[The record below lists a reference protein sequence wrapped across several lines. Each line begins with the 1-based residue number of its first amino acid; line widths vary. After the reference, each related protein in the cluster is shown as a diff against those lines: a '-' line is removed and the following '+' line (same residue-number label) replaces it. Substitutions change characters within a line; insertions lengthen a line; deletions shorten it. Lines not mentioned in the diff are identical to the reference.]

1 MAVTIQQ
8 IAERAGVSR
17 GTVDRALN
25 HRGRISPDVEEKIQS
40 IARELGYEPKHKR
53 SRVNKVSKGKSKIHK
68 IGIITQLAD
77 TSFMLEVNRGIREAK
92 RELEERGIQVLVME
106 GRSVDEKEQAA
117 AIEKLVEQGMEGL
130 ALMPVD
136 SDLIREKINEL
147 TEKKGIPV
155 VTFNS
160 DIVGTKRSCYIGL
173 DNRKSGRTAAGLMGT
188 MAREG
193 GKILIITGFLSNSVS
208 SQRVDG
214 FIETMKADFPEMEL
228 AGVQTSFDRE
238 EEVEQIIMNA
248 ISLFPD
254 LKGIFVASSGQT
266 GVYKAFEK
274 LELDRR
280 PYVIVYDLTPENK
293 LALKN
298 KTVDFLIDQEGFE
311 QGYRAL
317 FLLTDGSPADQIH
330 TEISIRNR
338 YNID

>member
-8 IAERAGVSR
+8 IAELAGVSR

-25 HRGRISPDVEEKIQS
+25 HRGRISPEVEEKISS
-40 IARELGYEPKHKR
+40 IARDLGYEPKHKR
-53 SRVNKVSKGKSKIHK
+53 NRSGRQGNSIRK

-77 TSFMLEVNRGIREAK
+77 SSFMLEVNRGIQDAK
-92 RELEERGIQVLVME
+92 RELEDRGIQVLVKE

-117 AIEKLVEQGMEGL
+117 AIAELTSQGIEGL

-147 TEKKGIPV
+147 TEERRIRV

-173 DNRKSGRTAAGLMGT
+173 DNRRSGQTAAGLMG
-188 MAREG
+188 MMVREG
-193 GKILIITGFLSNSVS
+193 GKILIITGYLSNSVS

-238 EEVEQIIMNA
+238 EEVEQIILNA
-248 ISLFPD
+248 IQLFPD

-274 LELDRR
+274 LKLSER

-293 LALKN
+293 TALKN
-298 KTVDFLIDQEGFE
+298 RTVDFLIDQEGYE
-311 QGYRAL
+311 QGYRSL
-317 FLLTDGSPADQIH
+317 YLLMEGSGTDQIH

-338 YNID
+338 YNVE